1 MTGPPETVAQP
12 TGPTTAP
19 LSPDGLLLDLDGV
32 VWIDGQVLP
41 GVAETLEELRSRDL
55 PVLFL
60 TNDPRGSREQYADRL
75 TAGGIP
81 ATAEQVLTSAR
92 AAAQLV
98 AAREGVGSAVLVLGS
113 PALHLEARAAGLQL
127 ADPERPCTAR
137 AVLIG
142 GHESFDYGQLAAATL
157 AAHHGARLYA
167 TSREPTFPGRDG
179 PRPATGAI
187 LAAAE
192 AAAGQTAVVAGKPE
206 PGMFT
211 AARQLLPAC
220 HQLVM
225 VGDRLDTDIAGAQH
239 AGIPAVLVLT
249 GSTSPEDLPDAAV
262 HPDLVMPS
270 LADLRHLGVQA
281 DAAHDNLNSRA
292 TALAGDPHHLLPLH
306 KSAQRLLTDWQ
317 APDREQ
323 DRIRRF
329 MLDFLTD
336 HPDGASR
343 SCPAGHL
350 VASAVVLNPAGT
362 QVLLVKSI
370 TQGLWTELGG
380 HLELEDLTVA
390 DAALREAIEESGIPD
405 LHLEPNLIDVEVFAD
420 DCPLGHPSRHLDLR
434 FKATAPDVN
443 QPILSTESLELA
455 WFDTTDLPAPLG
467 LAVRRSI
474 HRALRAYAR

>member
-1 MTGPPETVAQP
+1 MTGQP
-12 TGPTTAP
+12 GVVPRLTGPTATAFDA
-19 LSPDGLLLDLDGV
+19 DGLLLDLDGV
-32 VWIDGQVLP
+32 VWIDGRVLP
-41 GVAETLEELRSRDL
+41 GVAETLQGLRSRGL

-75 TAGGIP
+75 TAGGVP

-98 AAREGVGSAVLVLGS
+98 AGREGAGSLVLVLGS
-113 PALHLEARAAGLQL
+113 PALHAEARAAGLQL
-127 ADPERPCTAR
+127 VKPDRPCHAR

-167 TSREPTFPGRDG
+167 TSREATFPGQDG

-187 LAAAE
+187 LAAVE
-192 AAAGQTAVVAGKPE
+192 AVTGQIAVVAGKPE

-220 HQLVM
+220 QRLVM
-225 VGDRLDTDIAGAQH
+225 VGDRLDTDIAGAQY
-239 AGIPAVLVLT
+239 AGIATVLVLT
-249 GSTSPEDLPDAAV
+249 GSTSPQDLPGAAV
-262 HPDLVMPS
+262 HPDLVLPS
-270 LADLRHLGVQA
+270 LADLRQLGVPPE
-281 DAAHDNLNSRA
+281 AARDRLTSRA
-292 TALAGDPHHLLPLH
+292 TVLTGASPPLLALHT
-306 KSAQRLLTDWQ
+306 SARRLLTDWQ

-329 MLDFLTD
+329 MLEFLAD

-350 VASAVVLNPAGT
+350 VANAVVLNPAGT
-362 QVLLVKSI
+362 RVLLVRSV
-370 TQGLWTELGG
+370 TQELWTELGG
-380 HLELEDLTVA
+380 HLEPQDSTVA
-390 DAALREAIEESGIPD
+390 DAALREAVEESGIRD

-420 DCPLGHPSRHLDLR
+420 DCPPGRPSRHLDLR
-434 FKATAPDVN
+434 FQATAPDDI
-443 QPILSTESLELA
+443 QPIISTESLELA

-474 HRALRAYAR
+474 QRALDTRVR

>member
-12 TGPTTAP
+12 TGSTTAP

-113 PALHLEARAAGLQL
+113 PALHGEARAAGLQL

-192 AAAGQTAVVAGKPE
+192 AAAGQSAVVAGKPE

-262 HPDLVMPS
+262 HPD
-270 LADLRHLGVQA
+270 
-281 DAAHDNLNSRA
+281 
-292 TALAGDPHHLLPLH
+292 
-306 KSAQRLLTDWQ
+306 
-317 APDREQ
+317 
-323 DRIRRF
+323 
-329 MLDFLTD
+329 
-336 HPDGASR
+336 GASR

-390 DAALREAIEESGIPD
+390 DAALREAVEESGIPD

-420 DCPLGHPSRHLDLR
+420 DCPPGHPSRHLDLR